1 MKTSLKKLT
10 SVFLAVLMVMTVFSV
25 VGVAAADT
33 TKNTAGDDVTIHVTD
48 NLGWGTMYVHYWG
61 GSSESTWPGVQMS
74 DEGDNGFGSHNFSAS
89 VPSDATGYVFTK
101 GADGP
106 QTVDVHDVN
115 VEGYWLDGTQT
126 EGKYNVRLWGDTG
139 EGGGQGGGGG
149 SQGGGGGT
157 TGSYYLIGYIDGAD
171 YGDGKDYANMGDYH
185 FVNGQVTATFTQ
197 DSYVCVKDTNMVW
210 YMTQGFLG
218 TDVTS
223 ATLYN
228 SSITGT
234 QSDKLYVP
242 AGTHTFTLSENGDGT
257 LTLSYDGGGDIE
269 NPTGGEISGSY
280 TVSVKPGDSYAA
292 DGDWY
297 AYTWSGGP
305 GTWVSGSESGGVYTF
320 SGVTD
325 NVIFASASGYPDA
338 DWGNCAAQTT
348 DLTAMDGATYV
359 ISGKRDPNGDAGE
372 MRPIYEGE
380 WEAGGNI
387 DQPTDP
393 VTDPII
399 NTDPVTDP
407 VINTDPVTDPV
418 INTDPVTDPIINT
431 DPATD
436 SATDPQTNPGG
447 DTTTGLKVTT
457 ALNGATINTI
467 DCTGTSV
474 TVTYNLQAPL
484 LLEDGQGTLK
494 YDASKLQIQSFTL
507 PNIQSGLISNKNVAG
522 EAYFNF
528 TGVNAETNSGIF
540 DFKTN
545 KPLVIATFNVVGSGA
560 TTINLDMEELDALE
574 NGQQIAYYTNKVAAP
589 EASSITQSLANP
601 TVDVQGGDTPTTA
614 PTSQTDP
621 VTTPQTQPST
631 QVQPTT
637 VVPATQPTTDLP
649 TPVSLVKLS
658 ATSKKIAA
666 GKTFKLSV
674 IGASAKAAFSVTSG
688 KKKVALSKKS
698 ASQVTVT
705 GLKKGTSKV
714 TVKVNGKTL
723 TCKVTVKNS
732 PKIKVAGK
740 KFKASKTYT
749 INKGKTLKV
758 KITGKAKAIKNKY
771 KSTNKKIA
779 KVTSKKTKANIK
791 IKGLK
796 KGKATIKVTVNKY
809 KTFNIKVKVK

>member
-25 VGVAAADT
+25 IGVAAADT
-33 TKNTAGDDVTIHVTD
+33 NKTKTGGYTVVLDASNAGVDAVE
-48 NLGWGTMYVHYWG
+48 WKAW
-61 GSSESTWPGVQMS
+61 TW
-74 DEGDNGFGSHNFSAS
+74 
-89 VPSDATGYVFTK
+89 ATGS
-101 GADGP
+101 
-106 QTVDVHDVN
+106 
-115 VEGYWLDGTQT
+115 EGYWAEAHGTNNSDITFDSLEENIIFAYFSWGTGTPDQNWT
-126 EGKYNVRLWGDTG
+126 GKIAQSGNMTVQGSTFTVTNANGTVEGNWSGDVN
-139 EGGGQGGGGG
+139 GGGGN
-149 SQGGGGGT
+149 
-157 TGSYYLIGYIDGAD
+157 
-171 YGDGKDYANMGDYH
+171 GDGGNGDGGYSGGSGSGYTVVLDASQSGVDAVEWKAWTWADGSNGHWAEAHGTNNSDITFDSLEKNIIFACFTWGTGTPNEQWGGKIAQSGNMTVEG
-185 FVNGQVTATFTQ
+185 ATFT
-197 DSYVCVKDTNMVW
+197 VTNAN
-210 YMTQGFLG
+210 G
-218 TDVTS
+218 TVEGNWS
-223 ATLYN
+223 
-228 SSITGT
+228 
-234 QSDKLYVP
+234 
-242 AGTHTFTLSENGDGT
+242 GDPVMN
-257 LTLSYDGGGDIE
+257 GGGE
-269 NPTGGEISGSY
+269 NPTGGGEYTPGGNTVYLDPGNTSGTWYVWSY
-280 TVSVKPGDSYAA
+280 
-292 DGDWY
+292 
-297 AYTWSGGP
+297 SGGAE
-305 GTWVSGSESGGVYTF
+305 GQFISSEDAGDGKLKF
-320 SGVTD
+320 SGVSSQVLFVNTSDGGWTGRVGQTGDSDSYVTD
-325 NVIFASASGYPDA
+325 GQMF
-338 DWGNCAAQTT
+338 T
-348 DLTAMDGATYV
+348 
-359 ISGKRDPNGDAGE
+359 ISGETEGDDGFGTPITVYTGSWGE
-372 MRPIYEGE
+372 GPI
-380 WEAGGNI
+380 GGG
-387 DQPTDP
+387 DPTDP

-407 VINTDPVTDPV
+407 VINTEPVTDPV

-431 DPATD
+431 DPVPATQ
-436 SATDPQTNPGG
+436 PQTSGG
-447 DTTTGLKVTT
+447 DPTTGLKVTT

-507 PNIQSGLISNKNVAG
+507 PNIQSGLISNKNVPG

-545 KPLVIATFNVVGSGA
+545 KALVIATFNVVGSGA

-614 PTSQTDP
+614 PASQTDP

-637 VVPATQPTTDLP
+637 VAPATQPTTDLP

-688 KKKVALSKKS
+688 KKNIALSKKS

-714 TVKVNGKTL
+714 TVKVDGKTL

-740 KFKASKTYT
+740 KFKATKTYT
-749 INKGKTLKV
+749 IKKGKTLKV

-771 KSTNKKIA
+771 KSTSKKVA
-779 KVTSKKTKANIK
+779 KVTSKKTKAKIK

-809 KTFNIKVKVK
+809 KTFKIKVKVK